1 MTRLVTIAWSLLLLL
16 PCPAVASDEERP
28 DGGPDD
34 AGAARDPALRWLE
47 SARECLDGAFSF
59 QADFTHELIH
69 PLGNP
74 AEPMRGRVQLR
85 RGDRLRL
92 DYREPRRRLVVSDGE
107 IVRAWEP
114 ASRTVIE
121 TRSAR
126 SPIHAAF
133 RFALAAGGSDDFSAR
148 LLGGSGDPALG
159 EPAVLELIPA
169 REGPLLERV
178 LVTLIPECPPVRR
191 VVLIDRAG
199 CAVRITFFDARLNAG
214 IGHRRFVFEPPPGA
228 RVIRP

>member
-1 MTRLVTIAWSLLLLL
+1 MTRLGAIACSLVLLVPYRL
-16 PCPAVASDEERP
+16 VAADEELP

-34 AGAARDPALRWLE
+34 AGAALDPALRWLE

-59 QADFTHELIH
+59 EADFTQELIH

-74 AEPMRGRVQLR
+74 TGPMRGRVQLR

-92 DYREPRRRLVVSDGE
+92 DYRKPRRRLVVSDGE
-107 IVRAWEP
+107 IVRAWDPEN
-114 ASRTVIE
+114 RTVIE

-133 RFALAAGGSDDFSAR
+133 RFALAAGGSDDFTAR
-148 LLGGSGDPALG
+148 LLGGPGDPARG
-159 EPAVLELIPA
+159 GPAVLELIPL
-169 REGPLLERV
+169 RESPLVERV
-178 LVTLIPECPPVRR
+178 LVTLVPDCPPVRR

-199 CAVRITFFDARLNAG
+199 CAVRITFFEARLDAG

-228 RVIRP
+228 RVVRP